1 MSDGQDERG
10 TRPGVEALA
19 GAERADRHVRTS
31 SGFAVVPA
39 AQEEKLQLR
48 GDNLSR

>member
-1 MSDGQDERG
+1 MG
-10 TRPGVEALA
+10 ALSGAQNA
-19 GAERADRHVRTS
+19 GKRVQTS

-39 AQEEKLQLR
+39 DQEEKPQLH

>member
-1 MSDGQDERG
+1 MRG

-19 GAERADRHVRTS
+19 GAEDADRHVQTS

-39 AQEEKLQLR
+39 DQEEKLQLR
-48 GDNLSR
+48 GDNLSRRHQ